1 MFSCGLF
8 CVKVRIFV
16 VEFLTINM
24 IKKYFIAQGSN
35 TEGPYSIEELKNK
48 DITDQYLIWTSGM
61 SSWINVQEF
70 AELQDV
76 VQKSPPQTPYEIKKQ
91 KKIATIQG
99 TLILSFVVHIFV
111 GVIVFILAGGFL
123 NGDDLVRISR
133 NMPKPIYFADGWDAK
148 RFYVIFFFLLMPW
161 PISLVNA
168 YFSHKAINKNPEY
181 TKKAAKIIF
190 ILGSILIAITL
201 FLSHNYFVARY
212 LLILASAVVPA
223 TQADAADL
231 LTNVIMLIVGIILIL
246 LKHFASHQYFG
257 ARYPAKFASPV
268 AFYETPVEAP
278 ALTAK
283 EVQAV
288 EAVAAAVVDE
298 ETVELLVK
306 FVPIRGGEFTMG
318 SPVSEAYHQDDE
330 TQHQVRVSDFSMS
343 KYAVTV
349 AEFKRFVD
357 ATGYCTDAE
366 KMSNTKNWRYG
377 VSGVRPQSE
386 EDHPV
391 VYVSWNDAVAYAK
404 WLSVKTGKYFRLPT
418 EAEREYACRAG
429 SRMPFDTEE
438 NLTTNQANFNGNY
451 FYNDHPKGVYRQNTV
466 AVNSFTP
473 NALGLYNMHGNVWEW
488 CSDWYGKTYYEEC
501 KASGTVTNPAG
512 PESGSYRVIRGGG
525 WDYFAEYCRS
535 ACRNSRSSASRNSH
549 VGFRLIYCN

>member
-1 MFSCGLF
+1 
-8 CVKVRIFV
+8 
-16 VEFLTINM
+16 
-24 IKKYFIAQGSN
+24 
-35 TEGPYSIEELKNK
+35 
-48 DITDQYLIWTSGM
+48 
-61 SSWINVQEF
+61 
-70 AELQDV
+70 
-76 VQKSPPQTPYEIKKQ
+76 
-91 KKIATIQG
+91 
-99 TLILSFVVHIFV
+99 
-111 GVIVFILAGGFL
+111 
-123 NGDDLVRISR
+123 
-133 NMPKPIYFADGWDAK
+133 
-148 RFYVIFFFLLMPW
+148 
-161 PISLVNA
+161 
-168 YFSHKAINKNPEY
+168 
-181 TKKAAKIIF
+181 
-190 ILGSILIAITL
+190 
-201 FLSHNYFVARY
+201 LSHNYFVARY

-257 ARYPAKFASPV
+257 ARYHAKFASPV
-268 AFYETPVEAP
+268 AFYETAVEAP

-283 EVQAV
+283 EVQAG

-318 SPVSEAYHQDDE
+318 SPVSEANHQDDE

-377 VSGVRPQSE
+377 VSGLRPQSE

-404 WLSVKTGKYFRLPT
+404 WLSAKTGKHFRLPT

-473 NALGLYNMHGNVWEW
+473 NAFGLYNMHGNVWEW

-501 KASGTVTNPAG
+501 KANGTVTNPAG
-512 PESGSYRVIRGGG
+512 PESGAYRVIRGGG